1 MIQFLEA
8 YELSARRRL
17 DVVFGLLLASG
28 LSVDAVCLLAI
39 AFWVWPQG
47 EAAFGVY
54 LLAIATLAPTVL
66 AWLTSGLQSFMA
78 PRDRHVR
85 LGAALVT
92 AHLVWWVMLVGLLSS
107 VNEPGGSLIVVILLV
122 EPVIYG
128 PAATYLGARWFWSRR
143 RSFSGQAP
151 ADPTV
156 VGRFS

>member
-1 MIQFLEA
+1 MESLTA
-8 YELSARRRL
+8 HDLSARRRL

-39 AFWVWPQG
+39 AFWVKPQG

-66 AWLTSGLQSFMA
+66 AWLASGLQSFMA

-92 AHLVWWVMLVGLLSS
+92 AHLVWWLMLIGLLTL
-107 VNEPGGSLIVVILLV
+107 VNEPGGSLIVGILLV
-122 EPVIYG
+122 EPVVYG

-143 RSFSGQAP
+143 GDFSGQVA
-151 ADPTV
+151 ADPAP